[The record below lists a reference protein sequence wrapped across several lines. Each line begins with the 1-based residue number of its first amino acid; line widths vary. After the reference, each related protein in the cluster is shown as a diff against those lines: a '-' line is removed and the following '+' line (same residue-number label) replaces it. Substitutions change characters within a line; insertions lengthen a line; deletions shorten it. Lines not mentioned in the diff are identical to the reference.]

1 MMSNLPPDFPL
12 WAALPIVMLLI
23 ISGLLCLIGGIGMLR
38 LNNFYQRIHGP
49 AMISTFGAFGCL
61 GCSMLFFTIT
71 QQRPVIH
78 EALIV
83 FVLLMTAP
91 VTGMMLMR
99 AAVARDRRTHRP
111 HTPPRPENLAGTTP
125 SAEHADE

>member
-1 MMSNLPPDFPL
+1 MENFPL
-12 WAALPIVMLLI
+12 WAALPIIILLVL
-23 ISGLLCLIGGIGMLR
+23 SSLLCLIGGLGMLR

-49 AMISTFGAFGCL
+49 SMINTFGAFGCL
-61 GCSMLFFTIT
+61 ACSMLFFTIT
-71 QQRPVIH
+71 QQRLVFH
-78 EALIV
+78 EVLIV

-99 AAVARDRRTHRP
+99 AAVARDRRANRP
-111 HTPPRPENLAGTTP
+111 HTPPPPESLAGTTP